1 VNRRLVLPLI
11 PCANEYALASFF
23 IVNDVL
29 ARPYAAKSSYT
40 CFCIVEGLH
49 CLDEMQVSIALQL
62 EDAKRQTQPPIGDE
76 LLGRTVGRKSAK

>member
-1 VNRRLVLPLI
+1 
-11 PCANEYALASFF
+11 
-23 IVNDVL
+23 
-29 ARPYAAKSSYT
+29 
-40 CFCIVEGLH
+40 LH